1 MSLGSVF
8 RSLSTSYA
16 NGLGSLP
23 GLAPQASR
31 IEAAKDPPVTARMP
45 APRAVRSIKWRRVM
59 AGFRLF
65 ISTFLLSVLG
75 GERGRESATDKDT
88 AAAAN
93 PPIHA
98 TLPGERPGPRRH
110 ASCRAHQRQQAVAR
124 CGTEELAPA
133 LNCFEIGR

>member
-8 RSLSTSYA
+8 LSLSTSYA

-23 GLAPQASR
+23 ELAPRASR
-31 IEAAKDPPVTARMP
+31 TEAAKDPLVTARTP
-45 APRAVRSIKWRRVM
+45 APRAVRSRKWRRVM

-93 PPIHA
+93 ALIHA
-98 TLPGERPGPRRH
+98 TLSCERPGQSWQPG
-110 ASCRAHQRQQAVAR
+110 AS
-124 CGTEELAPA
+124 GLP
-133 LNCFEIGR
+133 